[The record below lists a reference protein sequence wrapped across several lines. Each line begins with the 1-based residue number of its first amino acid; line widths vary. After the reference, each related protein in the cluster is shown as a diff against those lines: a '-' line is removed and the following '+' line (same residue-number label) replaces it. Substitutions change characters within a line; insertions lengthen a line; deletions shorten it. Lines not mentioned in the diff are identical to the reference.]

1 MTDLVLKYCARGIIR
16 YLNGDVDRFRYYV
29 NKAVELSSYISCDC
43 GKPMI
48 NCKYNEIPAR
58 LCTSCGKLWI
68 NGNVIRKCLTGRKI
82 A

>member
-1 MTDLVLKYCARGIIR
+1 MTEEIMKYCARGIIR
-16 YLNGDVDRFRYYV
+16 YLNGDIEKFQYYV
-29 NKAVELSSYISCDC
+29 NKAMKLSNYISCDC

-68 NGNVIRKCLTGRKI
+68 VLYELCGM
-82 A
+82 